1 MSRPRVLAACTT
13 AIGDTMFCSPALIA
27 LGRRFEV
34 DVLVHQN
41 RRPLLVENPNLRRLY
56 SYRNNPLARA
66 YLGAVLSNRSY
77 ETLVVLHANDD
88 LMRLMPR
95 LRYERAVNIQGWRRP
110 DLRLESLPRSL
121 KVHTVDER
129 LRLAQWTGAEIQPQ
143 DRFMRM
149 FLRPEESERGERWL
163 RQRGLGPN
171 QPRVGMVLG
180 ASAMFR
186 RWPADR
192 FGQVAAGLS
201 ARGAQ
206 VISIGDSHE
215 LDLARQAEKMAGQS
229 FARGYNLGLRL
240 LAAVLSRLD
249 LLISNDTGPL
259 HLGQA
264 VGTPVLGLFGPTDP
278 IRVGPRGPRDRVLK
292 VPPTCEPC
300 LERGCR
306 HPICMEQLE
315 AEAVL
320 QTAYAMLNITH

>member
-34 DVLVHQN
+34 DVLIHQN
-41 RRPLLVENPNLRRLY
+41 RRQLLVENPSLNRLY

-66 YLGAVLSNRSY
+66 YLAAVMNGRSY
-77 ETLVVLHANDD
+77 ESLVVLHANDD
-88 LMRLMPR
+88 LIKLMPR
-95 LRYERAVNIQGWRRP
+95 LRYERAVNIQGWQRP
-110 DLRLESLPRSL
+110 DLRLESLPRST

-129 LRLAQWTGAEIQPQ
+129 LRMAQWAGAEILPQ

-149 FLRPEESERGERWL
+149 FLRPEENEFGERWL
-163 RQRGLGPN
+163 RKLGLHAN
-171 QPRVGMVLG
+171 QPRVGLVLG
-180 ASAMFR
+180 ASAVFR

-192 FGQVAAGLS
+192 FGRVAAALS
-201 ARGAQ
+201 ERGVQ
-206 VISIGDSHE
+206 VINIGNSHE
-215 LDLARQAEKMAGQS
+215 LDLARRAEGAAGHS
-229 FARGYNLGLRL
+229 FARGYNLSLRL

-278 IRVGPRGPRDRVLK
+278 VRVGPRGPRDRVLK
-292 VPPTCEPC
+292 VPPTCQPC
-300 LERGCR
+300 LERGCQ
-306 HPICMEQLE
+306 HPVCMEQLE
-315 AEAVL
+315 VEAVL
-320 QTAYAMLNITH
+320 QAAYAMLNIPH